1 MPTPALRQLREA
13 FGRFRRSGR
22 DVGRLDALIARAD
35 PSDGFAARLHWLAD
49 LTRWVVR
56 PGLVVEGGAGSHAP
70 RATRLR
76 HLLGVLERNPEW
88 KLAVARS
95 LRATVREIDAL
106 EVFAE
111 TGLAREGAPFQEALD
126 RVVVRLLPRDPAS
139 HDLEAV
145 LRALFPHGEDA
156 DWLESLDDE
165 SLQAVGEVFAWSQ
178 LPEEDGW
185 DTLRSDLPHAL
196 VALVADLARTGL
208 SGPVRRRLG
217 AGSFRDLPFY
227 ALPGE
232 AAAFAAA
239 LDAREL
245 QGARAAAT
253 RLFEQLAR
261 ARECLEHAGEH
272 LDAHGLSVALVYRLE
287 QIAAQIRRAQ
297 RLLEL
302 ATGAGGPRATT
313 AFLAQLVRDN
323 AERASLRGLLAANT
337 HLLARKVVDRA
348 AETGT
353 HYIAR
358 NRREY
363 VAMVRSAAGGGVVTI
378 STTWLK
384 LGISALHAAPFV
396 EGLLA
401 SLNYATGFI
410 AIQLAHFTL
419 ATKQPAMTGPA
430 LARRLEHVDEPAGVA
445 AFVDEAVHL
454 LRSQAAAIFGNL
466 VTVVP
471 GVIAVNLAATLA
483 SGHALLGPAK
493 AHAVL
498 ESLSLAG
505 PTPLWAALT
514 GILLYASSLV
524 AGWADNW
531 FAFRGLEGALA
542 GSRRLAHALGVSH
555 ARRLAHWLR
564 ESVSGLAG
572 NVSLGF
578 MLGMTPAL
586 GRFLGLPLDV
596 RHVTL
601 SAGFLAAAVSSLGTD
616 ALGTGAFAWALGGIL
631 SMAVLNVGVSFA
643 LALATAVRARSLRAP
658 ERSAIRAEFWRRLRR
673 HPAEFVVPEQD
684 EPLAAP
690 GSSDLR

>member
-1 MPTPALRQLREA
+1 MVTPALKRIRDA
-13 FGRFRRSGR
+13 AGRFRRSGR
-22 DVGRLDALIARAD
+22 DVGTLDGLLSRAD
-35 PSDGFAARLHWLAD
+35 PADGFGERLSWLAD

-56 PGLVVEGGAGSHAP
+56 PGLVGGEPGSHAP

-76 HLLGVLERNPEW
+76 YLLGVLERNPPER
-88 KLAVARS
+88 LAVARS

-126 RVVVRLLPRDPAS
+126 RVVTRLLPRDPAA

-145 LRALFPHGEDA
+145 LRTIFPSVSDA
-156 DWLESLDDE
+156 EWLESLDDDTLATVALLFE
-165 SLQAVGEVFAWSQ
+165 HGQEAD
-178 LPEEDGW
+178 EDGW
-185 DTLRSDLPHAL
+185 DTLGRDLPHAL

-217 AGSFRDLPFY
+217 GGSFREQPFY
-227 ALPGE
+227 ALPAE

-239 LDAREL
+239 AEARD
-245 QGARAAAT
+245 RAAARSAAA
-253 RLFEQLAR
+253 RLFESLAR
-261 ARECLEHAGEH
+261 ASACLEHAGEH
-272 LDAHGLSVALVYRLE
+272 LDAHGLSVSLVYRLE
-287 QIAAQIRRAQ
+287 RIASQIRRAE

-302 ATGAGGPRATT
+302 AAGRGGAREAT
-313 AFLAQLVRDN
+313 AFLARLVRDN
-323 AERASLRGLLAANT
+323 VERASLRSLLAANT

-348 AETGT
+348 AETGA

-363 VAMVRSAAGGGVVTI
+363 AEMLRSAAGGGLVTV
-378 STTWLK
+378 TTAWLK
-384 LGISALHAAPFV
+384 LGIAALHAAPFV
-396 EGLLA
+396 EGVLA
-401 SLNYATGFI
+401 SLNYAAGFV

-430 LARRLEHVDEPAGVA
+430 LARRLEHVDEPGGVA
-445 AFVDEAVHL
+445 AFVDEAVDL

-466 VTVVP
+466 ATVVP
-471 GVIAVNLAATLA
+471 GVAAVNLLAILA
-483 SGHALLGPAK
+483 SGHPLLGPEK
-493 AHAVL
+493 ARSVL

-505 PTPLWAALT
+505 PTPLYAALT
-514 GILLYASSLV
+514 GLLLYASSLV

-542 GSRRLAHALGVSH
+542 GNRRLAHALGASP
-555 ARRLAHWLR
+555 ARRLARWLR
-564 ESVSGLAG
+564 ESVSGFAG

-578 MLGMTPAL
+578 LLGMTPAL

-601 SAGFLAAAVSSLGTD
+601 SAGFLAAAASSLGAD
-616 ALGTGAFAWALGGIL
+616 SLGQGAFLWALAGLL
-631 SMAVLNVGVSFA
+631 SMAILNVGVSFA
-643 LALATAVRARSLRAP
+643 LALGTAVRARSLRAP

-673 HPAEFVVPEQD
+673 RPADFVVPEED
-684 EPLAAP
+684 RPEAAGP
-690 GSSDLR
+690 ADLP